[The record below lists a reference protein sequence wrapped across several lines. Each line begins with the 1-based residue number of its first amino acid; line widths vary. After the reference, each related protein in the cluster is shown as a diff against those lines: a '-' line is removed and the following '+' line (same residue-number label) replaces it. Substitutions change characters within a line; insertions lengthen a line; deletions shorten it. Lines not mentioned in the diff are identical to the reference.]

1 VIRDGERCS
10 LSSKDVVPGDVVV
23 LKPGYVP
30 CDMVILD
37 SKHLLVDESALTGE
51 SNPVF
56 KSELDVNMSKIE
68 YDENGFKQCT
78 IFCGTTIIETGEG
91 EKDLGLVVATGSFT
105 KKGQL
110 LSDILSY
117 QRHKFQFDDEI
128 VPVLCILLAEA
139 AVLVTLIYKF
149 LGDQY
154 VFSWFYAMFVIAT
167 IFPPLLPTVFVIA
180 VGISAERLEKKR
192 ITCTNPQGI
201 LIAGKVNV
209 CCFDKTG
216 TLTEAGMNASGVE
229 SHGNEYLAK
238 QTKLGMCVCH
248 NLQLMST
255 GEIIGNEVDKASFE
269 YTGATINTEESR
281 GLEIKYDGEKYV
293 ILKQNLF
300 DNVLVT
306 QSVIVELPNK
316 KQVTFVKGSAEA
328 IRALCRPETIP
339 SSFDDTLRDGSKDGL
354 YLLAMGFKELSNDTL
369 TKTDGD
375 DDVELRHMGN
385 PTMMPRTELESSLTF
400 CGFIKFENVLKA
412 ETRGV
417 MEDLKAGNILIT
429 MITGDNVLTG
439 IRMAREAGICTA
451 ETTILARKVDK
462 SSIEWINVD
471 AEQAVSQPYEMSK
484 SFDLAVTG
492 EAWFHLLNEEPE
504 YAKLIAKYIRVFGR
518 CNPAHKVSVVSTF
531 VEQGYITLM
540 CGDGQ
545 NDCGAI
551 KSAHVGVALST
562 ADASVVAPFT
572 SLDLTLSSV
581 TEILRE
587 GRCSLSSALKVYC
600 YFMLYG
606 QLCSI
611 LQVTNA
617 YFATTFNGWAW
628 IFVDGAI
635 PVLIAFSLPLSKAA
649 NKLSACRPT
658 ASLFGPRTL
667 STMCGILG
675 WNIIYLFLAYYLLF
689 QQDWFQCR
697 KWDGTDVSGQG
708 EIQDNYETIVTY
720 LVGGYQLVSTGLA
733 LCFGYTFRD
742 SWYKNYWFVVL
753 FVFFSVIHFTITLR
767 PSKLS
772 CAFRVNC
779 SEEVRLTKYISSL
792 FVCLRFT
799 HMRWCCP

>member
-1 VIRDGERCS
+1 LYIMQFSNVICFPTYCRVMRDGVRCS
-10 LSSKDVVPGDVVV
+10 LMAKDVVPGDVVV
-23 LKPGYVP
+23 LKPGQVF
-30 CDMVILD
+30 CDMVVLD

-56 KSELDVNMSKIE
+56 KSQLDVDMSKME
-68 YDENGFKQCT
+68 YNENGFKQNT
-78 IFCGTTIIETGEG
+78 IFCGTTIIETGVNDN
-91 EKDLGLVVATGSFT
+91 DLGLVVATGSFT

-128 VPVLCILLAEA
+128 VPVLCILFIEA
-139 AVLVTLIYKF
+139 AVLVAMVYKF

-167 IFPPLLPTVFVIA
+167 IFPPLLPTVFVIS
-180 VGISAERLEKKR
+180 VGISADRLEKKR

-216 TLTEAGMNASGVE
+216 TLTESGMNATGVD
-229 SHGNEYLAK
+229 SHGNEYLTK
-238 QTKLGMCVCH
+238 QTLLGMSVCH
-248 NLQLMST
+248 NLQVMST
-255 GEIIGNEVDKASFE
+255 GEIIGNEVDKAAFQ
-269 YTGATINTEESR
+269 YTGATIGTEESR
-281 GLEIKYDGEKYV
+281 GLEINYNGEKIV
-293 ILKQNLF
+293 LLKQNLF

-316 KQVTFVKGSAEA
+316 KLVTFVKGSAEA
-328 IRALCRPETIP
+328 IRAICRPETIP
-339 SSFDDTLRDGSKDGL
+339 SSFDETLRDGSKDGL
-354 YLLAMGFKELSNDTL
+354 YLLAMAFKDLTNDSL
-369 TKTDGD
+369 TKTDVS
-375 DDVELRHMGN
+375 DDVELRHLGN
-385 PTMMPRTELESSLTF
+385 PTQISRTELESSLTF
-400 CGFIKFENVLKA
+400 CGFVKFENMLKP
-412 ETRGV
+412 ETCGV
-417 MEDLKAGNILIT
+417 IQDLKAGNILIT

-451 ETTILARKVDK
+451 ETTILARKLDK
-462 SSIEWINVD
+462 SSLEWINVD
-471 AEQAVSQPYEMSK
+471 AEQVVSQPFDMSK
-484 SFDLAVTG
+484 SFDIAVTG
-492 EAWFHLLNEEPE
+492 EAWFHLLNEEPD
-504 YAKLIAKYIRVFGR
+504 YAQSIAKYVRVFGR

-572 SLDLTLSSV
+572 SLDLTVSSV

-587 GRCSLSSALKVYC
+587 GRCALSSALKVYC

-606 QLCSI
+606 QLCSF
-611 LQVTNA
+611 LQTINA

-628 IFVDGAI
+628 IFIDGAM
-635 PVLIAFSLPLSKAA
+635 PVLLAFSLPLSKAA
-649 NKLSACRPT
+649 KKLSACRPT

-675 WNIIYLFLAYYLLF
+675 WNIIFLTLTYYLLF

-697 KWDGTDVSGQG
+697 QWDGTDVSGAG
-708 EIQDNYETIVTY
+708 EIQDNYETIVSY
-720 LVGGYQLVSTGLA
+720 VVGGYQLVSSALA
-733 LCFGYTFRD
+733 LGFGYTFRD
-742 SWYKNYWFVVL
+742 SWYKNYWLVGLVVI
-753 FVFFSVIHFTITLR
+753 FSVIHFTITLY

-779 SEEVRLTKYISSL
+779 AEEVSVIFCR
-792 FVCLRFT
+792 
-799 HMRWCCP
+799 